1 MQRSGDLAWHIY
13 SNCEHNN
20 NIRMIQVHSS
30 FAFMH
35 ESLIQLY
42 EMSIVAMVMQ
52 IVCYKYAINP
62 T

>member
-1 MQRSGDLAWHIY
+1 MTSHDIFIQIVNIIIL
-13 SNCEHNN
+13 
-20 NIRMIQVHSS
+20 IRMIQVHSS